1 MLVHRFDLP
10 PNDKGTVLF
19 NWKFKLRESLKFEL
33 GPPDSTQSTDME
45 VSECPDSERVQHEQA
60 DDNVVTINRN
70 KGKIYTVLGQ
80 RTESRPLSRASLL
93 DSNRKSGLLRSNSVF
108 EWV

>member
-1 MLVHRFDLP
+1 MLVHRFYLP

-33 GPPDSTQSTDME
+33 RPPESTQSASME
-45 VSECPDSERVQHEQA
+45 VSEYPDFGRVQQEQA

-70 KGKIYTVLGQ
+70 KGKLFTVLGQ
-80 RTESRPLSRASLL
+80 RTESRPLSRASLVN
-93 DSNRKSGLLRSNSVF
+93 SNRKSGPFRWYSVF
-108 EWV
+108 E